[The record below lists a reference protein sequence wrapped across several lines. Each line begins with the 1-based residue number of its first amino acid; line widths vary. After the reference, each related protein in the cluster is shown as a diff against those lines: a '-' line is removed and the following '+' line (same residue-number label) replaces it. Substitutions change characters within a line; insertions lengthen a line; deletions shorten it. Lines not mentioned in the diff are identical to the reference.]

1 MKFTVE
7 QLKTRLD
14 KAIVEH
20 DSGFSRSKIQ
30 RDIEEGCVSVN
41 GEKVL
46 EAKFVVRV
54 GDKINYIPSK
64 EAEILPVNLPLKT
77 LYNKDGLLILD
88 KPPGLAV
95 HPGAGFKG
103 DSLSQALLYHFKDI
117 HLVGEEGRHGI
128 VHRLDKDTS
137 GVMLVA
143 LTPEMYEYL
152 KDSFSERK
160 VKKEYLALVVGKIEK
175 PQGKIDAP
183 IGKSK
188 TDFRK
193 MATKNVIQEKPSLTE
208 YKVLEYLKA
217 PIGSPN
223 GVDTYTLITVQLHTG
238 RTHQIRVH
246 MAHLGFPL
254 AGDTLYGGK
263 KTKLAGL
270 NRQFLH
276 ARKIGVKLPDGTW
289 IEAQSDLP
297 PDLKEVLKNLNS
309 QIHL

>member
-14 KAIVEH
+14 KAIVENN
-20 DSGFSRSKIQ
+20 SNLSRSKVQ
-30 RDIEEGCVSVN
+30 KDIEAGLVKVN
-41 GEKVL
+41 GNIQT

-54 GDKINYIPSK
+54 GDKIDYTPSK
-64 EAEILPVNLPLKT
+64 DQEILPVNLPLKT

-137 GVMLVA
+137 GVILIA
-143 LTPEMYEYL
+143 LTQDMYEYL

-175 PQGKIDAP
+175 QSGTIDAP

-217 PIGSPN
+217 PEGAPK
-223 GVDTYTLITVQLHTG
+223 GVDGYTLITVQLHTG

-263 KTKLAGL
+263 KTKLPGL
-270 NRQFLH
+270 DRQFLH
-276 ARKIGVKLPDGTW
+276 ARKIGVKLPDNTW
-289 IEAQSDLP
+289 IEAQSEIP
-297 PDLKEVLKNLNS
+297 IDLKQVLKKLGS
-309 QIHL
+309 QIHF